1 MTGIAVVDASALAAV
16 TFREPAG
23 PAIRDR
29 LASMQLAAP
38 HLLAYELTNTA
49 LMKLRRHPDQAVV
62 IRTGLAGVLGD
73 DFAIYWSDVDYRAVV
88 DLALQTGLTAYDAA
102 YLWLADHLDA
112 HLVTLDTELERAY
125 QARRQ
130 R

>member
-88 DLALQTGLTAYDAA
+88 DLALQTGLRYKPHKKFVGRLD
-102 YLWLADHLDA
+102 LGLGLSGFFLGVGAD
-112 HLVTLDTELERAY
+112 Y
-125 QARRQ
+125 GI
-130 R
+130 